1 MNRATTIAL
10 KPLSGL
16 YSLVVDRRSAFYDR
30 GVFKQHR
37 VSVPVISVGNIT
49 VGGTGKTPLV
59 EWIARTLATE
69 GRRPCVVTRG
79 YRRNSKGRVI
89 ASNGIEILATLR
101 EVGDEAFMLAES
113 LKGEAALVCDADRVA
128 GANWAIENLQSDA
141 IILDDGF
148 QHRRIARDLDIV
160 TIDAT
165 NPWGNGNLLPA
176 GILREPLAA
185 LSRADC
191 FVITR
196 ADDTVQTAALQEE
209 LRRLNANA
217 PIFTSVTGLSEMRD
231 LTTNVSAS
239 LDPKG
244 PGIAAFCAIGNP
256 ESFFALLEREGF
268 QLKYQ
273 RAFRD
278 HHRFTQSDLKRIE
291 DAARKSGAELL
302 ITTAK
307 DAVKLRHLKLEM
319 PCYVAEITIDIA
331 SGEDFRRSLTKA
343 IESLK

>member
-1 MNRATTIAL
+1 MNRAATIAL

-16 YSLVVDRRSAFYDR
+16 YGLAVDRRSAFYER

-37 VSVPVISVGNIT
+37 VRVPVISVGNIT

-59 EWIARTLATE
+59 EWIARTLAAE
-69 GRRPCVVTRG
+69 GHRPCVITRG
-79 YRRNSKGRVI
+79 YRRNTKNRIV
-89 ASNGIEILATLR
+89 ASNGIEISATLR
-101 EVGDEAFMLAES
+101 EAGDEAYMLAES
-113 LKGEAALVCDADRVA
+113 LKGKAAVVCDADRVA
-128 GANWAIENLQSDA
+128 GANWAIENLKSA
-141 IILDDGF
+141 VIILDDGF

-176 GILREPLAA
+176 GIMREPLTA

-196 ADDTVQTAALQEE
+196 ADDAARTANLRDE
-209 LRRLNANA
+209 LRKINAEA
-217 PIFTSVTGLSEMRD
+217 PLFTSITKLSETRM
-231 LTTNVSAS
+231 LATNINAS
-239 LDPKG
+239 LDPKAQ
-244 PGIAAFCAIGNP
+244 PIAAFCAIGNP
-256 ESFFALLEREGF
+256 ESFFDLLKREGF

-278 HHRFTQSDLKRIE
+278 HYRFNQSDLDRVE
-291 DAARKSGAELL
+291 AAARESGAELL

-307 DAVKLRHLKLEM
+307 DAVKLRELKIQM
-319 PCYVAEITIDIA
+319 PCYVADIAIDIDPN
-331 SGEDFRRSLTKA
+331 EQFRRLPTKMM
-343 IESLK
+343 ESFK